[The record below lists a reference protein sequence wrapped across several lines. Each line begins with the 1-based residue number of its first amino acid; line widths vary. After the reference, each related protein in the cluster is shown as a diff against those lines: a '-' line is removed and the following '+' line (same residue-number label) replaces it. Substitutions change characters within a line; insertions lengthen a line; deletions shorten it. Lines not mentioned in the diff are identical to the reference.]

1 MKIEKKDIFLK
12 LIFNILKYDMIFT
25 MINHFFLK
33 KMKIEKFEKLL
44 ANLYSKKEYI
54 LHIRILKNSSNYD

>member
-1 MKIEKKDIFLK
+1 
-12 LIFNILKYDMIFT
+12 
-25 MINHFFLK
+25 
-33 KMKIEKFEKLL
+33 MKIEKFEKLL